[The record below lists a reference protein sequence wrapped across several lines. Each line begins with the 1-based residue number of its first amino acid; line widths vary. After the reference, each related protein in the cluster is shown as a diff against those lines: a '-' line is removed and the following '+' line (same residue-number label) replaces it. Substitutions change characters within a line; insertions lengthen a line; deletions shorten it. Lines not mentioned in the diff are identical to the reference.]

1 MDLMLI
7 PERRFFMSLFQKE
20 NAYEENVNYKSMGK
34 DQLIMLI
41 TAQKSDIEVLT
52 RKLAEAGSAVD
63 EKNRLAQQVQALSA
77 ENEALKA
84 KNAELEQKAAA
95 TENEITEIGSI
106 AEMSFRVNGVMDAAQ
121 KAADDYVAKI
131 REMYEAM
138 SQDYSTYE
146 INAQKKADA
155 ILSDAN
161 AKAQTITQNAR
172 NEANGIWNALQSR
185 FDNYVDGKKQP
196 E

>member
-1 MDLMLI
+1 MA
-7 PERRFFMSLFQKE
+7 LFQKE
-20 NAYEENVNYKSMGK
+20 NAYTETVNYKSMSK
-34 DQLIMLI
+34 EQLIMLLS
-41 TAQKSDIEVLT
+41 AQKSDIDVLT
-52 RKLAEAGSAVD
+52 RKLADAGTAVD

-84 KNAELEQKAAA
+84 KNAELEQKTSAAE
-95 TENEITEIGSI
+95 TEITEIGSI

-131 REMYEAM
+131 RKMYEEM
-138 SQDYSTYE
+138 SQDYSVYE
-146 INAQKKADA
+146 INAQKKAEA
-155 ILSDAN
+155 ILNDAN

-185 FDNYVDGKKQP
+185 FDSYVDGKKQP

>member
-1 MDLMLI
+1 MA
-7 PERRFFMSLFQKE
+7 LFQKE
-20 NAYEENVNYKSMGK
+20 NAYTETVNYKSMSK
-34 DQLIMLI
+34 EQLIMLLS
-41 TAQKSDIEVLT
+41 AQKSDIDVLT
-52 RKLAEAGSAVD
+52 RKLADAGTAVD

-84 KNAELEQKAAA
+84 KNAELEQKTSA
-95 TENEITEIGSI
+95 TETEITEIGSI

-131 REMYEAM
+131 RKMYEEM
-138 SQDYSTYE
+138 SQDYSVYE
-146 INAQKKADA
+146 INAQKKAEA
-155 ILSDAN
+155 ILNDAN